1 MPFGPN
7 TQTRDF
13 LPTPGRPA
21 SCRPSGSARR
31 AFGRERRD
39 ALPGPRYTS
48 AMHDQARPGPSRLV
62 PALACVG
69 ALVAAAASSWNLA
82 ETRRIGVELARTQ
95 EELAGLARTAR
106 LIRLEGQSEGRGI
119 GAVLEQ
125 IRFWAPQLATS
136 STPHPAAMRIE
147 QSLWD
152 AVDVIEALG
161 SGAFGS
167 VVAAL
172 ESPESQDDETRK
184 WMLRAALRAD
194 PAQAKALVASVVRG
208 TRLNPSPRLRFLAAD
223 ELLGIDNAFAGD
235 VLSQVLQVESAQ
247 GVTRTAPPGLAPEY
261 ERVIGT
267 NAFPEF
273 FNFIERFV
281 RSKHG
286 DVPTVLQMILG
297 RTEHDRMTY
306 QECIRWLGELGVR
319 DALPRIKE
327 LYATP
332 PRGEFN
338 PLFLNAC
345 LQAIADIDG
354 TGACAFFR
362 EELRRVDI
370 PVVSTK
376 LQDLLKQHCGA
387 N

>member
-1 MPFGPN
+1 MP
-7 TQTRDF
+7 R
-13 LPTPGRPA
+13 
-21 SCRPSGSARR
+21 
-31 AFGRERRD
+31 
-39 ALPGPRYTS
+39 GPRYTN
-48 AMHDQARPGPSRLV
+48 AMQDPVRPGPSRLV

-69 ALVAAAASSWNLA
+69 ALAAAAASSWNLA
-82 ETRRIGVELARTQ
+82 ETRRLGGELANARL
-95 EELAGLARTAR
+95 ELEQLARTAR
-106 LIRLEGQSEGRGI
+106 LIRLEGKSEGRGI
-119 GAVLEQ
+119 GAILEQ

-136 STPHPAAMRIE
+136 ATPHPAAIRIE
-147 QSLWD
+147 ESLWD
-152 AVDVIEALG
+152 AVDVVEAIG
-161 SGAFGS
+161 PGAFGAI
-167 VVAAL
+167 VAAL
-172 ESPESQDDETRK
+172 ESPDSQDDETRK
-184 WMLRAALRAD
+184 WMLRAALRTD
-194 PAQAKALVASVVRG
+194 PAQAKALTASVVRG
-208 TRLNPSPRLRFLAAD
+208 TRLNPSSRLRFLAAD
-223 ELLGIDNAFAGD
+223 ELLGLDNAFAGD
-235 VLSQVLQVESAQ
+235 VLSQVLQIESAQ
-247 GVTRTAPPGLAPEY
+247 GVTRTVPPGLAPEY

-267 NAFPEF
+267 NAFPDF

-281 RSKHG
+281 RSKHK

-306 QECIRWLGELGVR
+306 QECIRWLGELRVR

-327 LYATP
+327 LYTTP

-338 PLFLNAC
+338 PLFLNVC

-354 TGACAFFR
+354 PGACAFFR

>member
-1 MPFGPN
+1 MQDP
-7 TQTRDF
+7 
-13 LPTPGRPA
+13 
-21 SCRPSGSARR
+21 
-31 AFGRERRD
+31 
-39 ALPGPRYTS
+39 
-48 AMHDQARPGPSRLV
+48 ARPGASRLL

-69 ALVAAAASSWNLA
+69 ALVAAAASTWNLA
-82 ETRRIGVELARTQ
+82 EARRIGAEIAGTKAELETLSRTV
-95 EELAGLARTAR
+95 R
-106 LIRLEGQSEGRGI
+106 LIRIEGSSEGRGI
-119 GAVLEQ
+119 GAILEQ

-136 STPHPAAMRIE
+136 STPHPAAIKIE
-147 QSLWD
+147 ENLWE

-161 SGAFGS
+161 ASAFGPIL
-167 VVAAL
+167 AAL
-172 ESPESQDDETRK
+172 ESPEAQGDETRK

-194 PAQAKALVASVVRG
+194 PAKAKALVASVVRG
-208 TRLNPSPRLRFLAAD
+208 TRLAPSPRLRFLAAD
-223 ELLGIDNAFAGD
+223 ELLGLDQEFAGD
-235 VLSQVLQVESAQ
+235 VLSQVLQIESAQ

-267 NAFPEF
+267 NAFPDF

-281 RSKHG
+281 RSKHE
-286 DVPTVLQMILG
+286 DVPAVLQMILG
-297 RTEHDRMTY
+297 RSEHDRMTY
-306 QECIRWLGELGVR
+306 QECVRWLGELRVR
-319 DALPRIKE
+319 DALPRIKD

-338 PLFLNAC
+338 PLFLNVC

-354 TGACAFFR
+354 PGACAFFR
-362 EELRRVDI
+362 EELRRVDV